1 MDEEV
6 VNGSHNN
13 EECSIPTE
21 NNTPQSGNTQ
31 SWQGHKP
38 NKTSKASPQKRQNKK
53 NGGSSLSSSKSTA
66 TSNAKTATGRIK
78 SQEHN
83 QSKEPQKNGTLPK
96 QEGSQSAVAI
106 SNQSQKNALPH
117 LPTSAENGDVGPDL
131 HTTLI
136 KLPNDQEQPLAD
148 IVKKVSK
155 DKKPTRQ
162 ILMLHQQMYQESQ
175 KPTDSDKTNNYSQF
189 SNFNAASNQTG
200 YYTMSQASYA
210 RTFSDQFRDN
220 TLSGSYDTL
229 NGYNSFQN
237 HKVYSQKSS
246 SYETSHLHR
255 SSLNSVMIHGY
266 ERQSA
271 AGNEMQMFQPAKSS
285 LSFYSTPMLSY
296 NRNDIM
302 EIGTPV
308 ELFVSN
314 LDYNISPGEW
324 KNILQT
330 TFSPHVKV
338 VSVNV
343 RLQPDNTSLG
353 TVRVATID
361 DARLAIS
368 QFHRKKIGY
377 KRIHVTLKSDDSQKT
392 ASSIRAEAVALL
404 QEANGNVLPLFKF
417 IELFDKRYHR
427 SISVAELYKMRDLL
441 EIKEQGGAGRMVFL
455 LQESSTSFSHSD
467 SPDVELFISC
477 CDNNKTD
484 SLYSLMLVQE
494 ILENAVCL
502 IHCPENSAAY
512 AEALNCSMLP
522 NVFLH
527 LKTFAAQVH
536 SLMLSH
542 NGDMPLMSFPA
553 CYTAEVCPLLECESG
568 VPLEHLISCVPGIQ
582 IEVSSTGVKKV
593 RWAENKLPTTIEF
606 GRSSATPLLNQ
617 QLNQLSREM
626 VDLLRHAPQCRMP
639 VSRFIPTYHHHFG
652 RQCRVADYG
661 YNKLM
666 ELFEAIPHVLQILG
680 TGDRKVLM
688 LTHRAQV
695 RRFTTDVLRLLKTI
709 NGRQINL
716 SCLPEAISK
725 MTGKPWDII
734 EYGVCTIEDMLADI
748 PPSTIIATKD
758 GSDAVLSIPKR
769 ALVSADQTAEE
780 MERMKQFALEVVDLL
795 KHNPQCRMPFNKF
808 IPAYHHHF
816 GRQCRVADYGVTKL
830 LDLFEAIPWV
840 VEVEEEEGEEKILHL
855 TETELRKVV
864 AEQIAAII
872 KHKNVN
878 CLPLEDISLNFT
890 LQYGYCLPL
899 NDLHVKSVEELLS
912 KLKHLLR
919 IEIYDGK
926 KYVSLTNRTSIP
938 VLAHQVLQLLM
949 DESGGSLPFVE
960 LCSRYKSAFGV
971 DPDVQKIKEE
981 LLDYVQVSGDDESA
995 IISLTPLQVLACDIC
1010 HLLHT
1015 HGWISLAHFEA
1026 LYQQN
1031 TGVEL
1036 KPALYGFPN
1045 TLALLLALPHVVAIK
1060 GHGQRRT
1067 VHLSRDFSINL
1078 THSKEH
1084 WHCRRPSSDT
1094 VSSSNSGSSMTDE
1107 DQLQAAPQRKLLQLE
1122 LLSGGIQF
1130 SIPPST
1136 EPKLGPHS
1144 SEDLVS
1150 FEISDAKETKWINIQ
1165 EQRVNLTPTSEL
1177 LQLAAMCL
1185 PQSLRTSPQPHQ
1197 SQELETSSFSAEK
1210 LLELFKYGWWRASP
1224 SQLEEVSRSEGHVLK
1239 EAVQGG
1245 GRNNLNYGQN
1255 EKLKSGDNNMD
1266 IPSAAAKMVDILQS
1280 FSIANL
1286 GCTEGLL
1293 NIPDIVWN
1301 TVHSQCEEYTAGSVE
1316 NGLPANEESGLDQD
1330 EKSAGSIDNNN
1341 LCYESVFQHNQ
1352 PLHTSSTKSDTS
1364 DSLQSSPT
1372 KIHTIADQ
1380 KKNAS
1385 PVTSE
1390 ASNSPRRRSRLAAR
1404 FGQLNEA

>member
-1 MDEEV
+1 
-6 VNGSHNN
+6 
-13 EECSIPTE
+13 
-21 NNTPQSGNTQ
+21 
-31 SWQGHKP
+31 
-38 NKTSKASPQKRQNKK
+38 SKASPQKKLNRK
-53 NGGSSLSSSKSTA
+53 NGGSSSLSSKTNAAST
-66 TSNAKTATGRIK
+66 AKTATGRSK
-78 SQEHN
+78 LQEHN
-83 QSKEPQKNGTLPK
+83 QSKESQKNCSLPK
-96 QEGSQSAVAI
+96 QGDSPGAN
-106 SNQSQKNALPH
+106 SNQSKKNVLPN
-117 LPTSAENGDVGPDL
+117 LPTGAENGEVGPDL
-131 HTTLI
+131 QTVSI
-136 KLPNDQEQPLAD
+136 KLPNEQEQPLAD

-175 KPTDSDKTNNYSQF
+175 KPTDTDSNITSNYSHF
-189 SNFNAASNQTG
+189 SNFNAANNQTG
-200 YYTMSQASYA
+200 YYSMAQASYA
-210 RTFSDQFRDN
+210 RTFNDQSKVN
-220 TLSGSYDTL
+220 TCSGSYDTL
-229 NGYNSFQN
+229 NGYNSLQN
-237 HKVYSQKSS
+237 HKLYSQKSS
-246 SYETSHLHR
+246 YETSQMHR
-255 SSLNSVMIHGY
+255 SSPNSAMIYGY

-271 AGNEMQMFQPAKSS
+271 AGNEMPIFHPARS
-285 LSFYSTPMLSY
+285 LFYTTPMIPSCS
-296 NRNDIM
+296 RNDFGEM
-302 EIGTPV
+302 GTPV

-338 VSVNV
+338 VSVHV

-455 LQESSTSFSHSD
+455 LQESSTSFMHSD
-467 SPDVELFISC
+467 SPDVE
-477 CDNNKTD
+477 
-484 SLYSLMLVQE
+484 E

-522 NVFLH
+522 SVFLH

-553 CYTAEVCPLLECESG
+553 CYRAEVCPLFECESG

-606 GRSSATPLLNQ
+606 GRSCATPLLNQ

-626 VDLLRHAPQCRMP
+626 VDLLRHSPQCRMP

-666 ELFEAIPHVLQILG
+666 ELFEAIPHVIQILG

-709 NGRQINL
+709 NGRQITL
-716 SCLPEAISK
+716 SCLPDALTK
-725 MTGKPWDII
+725 MTGKLWDVI
-734 EYGVCTIEDMLADI
+734 EYGVCTTEDMLADI
-748 PPSTIIATKD
+748 PPSTIIATKE
-758 GSDAVLSIPKR
+758 GSDIVLSIPKR
-769 ALVSADQTAEE
+769 ADQTAEE
-780 MERMKQFALEVVDLL
+780 VERMKQFALEVVDLL

-855 TETELRKVV
+855 TETELRKVM

-872 KHKNVN
+872 KQKNVN
-878 CLPLEDISLNFT
+878 YLPLEDISLNFT

-899 NDLHVKSVEELLS
+899 KDLNVKSVEELLS
-912 KLKHLLR
+912 KLKHLLKV
-919 IEIYDGK
+919 EIYEGK
-926 KYVSLTNRTSIP
+926 KYVLLANRTSVP
-938 VLAHQVLQLLM
+938 VLARQVLQLLM

-960 LCSRYKSAFGV
+960 LCSRYKSSFGV

-1015 HGWISLAHFEA
+1015 HGWIFLAHFEA
-1026 LYQQN
+1026 LYQQT

-1036 KPALYGFPN
+1036 KPALYGYPN
-1045 TLALLLALPHVVAIK
+1045 TLALLLALPHLVAVK

-1067 VHLSRDFSINL
+1067 VHLSGDLSINL

-1084 WHCRRPSSDT
+1084 WHCRRPSSDN
-1094 VSSSNSGSSMTDE
+1094 VSSSNSCSSVTDE
-1107 DQLQAAPQRKLLQLE
+1107 DQQQAALQRKLSQLE
-1122 LLSGGIQF
+1122 LLSGGIPF
-1130 SIPPST
+1130 SIPQLT
-1136 EPKLGPHS
+1136 ETMIGPHS
-1144 SEDLVS
+1144 SMELMS
-1150 FEISDAKETKWINIQ
+1150 FETSNADDRKWIANA
-1165 EQRVNLTPTSEL
+1165 EKVVDLSPTSEL
-1177 LQLAAMCL
+1177 LHLAAMCL

-1197 SQELETSSFSAEK
+1197 PQELENMATSSFCRDKEDNGS
-1210 LLELFKYGWWRASP
+1210 KYDWWTVSP
-1224 SQLEEVSRSEGHVLK
+1224 SQMEEVSRSMGYVLK
-1239 EAVQGG
+1239 AAVKGSG
-1245 GRNNLNYGQN
+1245 INNWNYGQT
-1255 EKLKSGDNNMD
+1255 EKLKSGDINMTD
-1266 IPSAAAKMVDILQS
+1266 NGSDTPSAATKMVDVLHS
-1280 FSIANL
+1280 LSIANQS
-1286 GCTEGLL
+1286 CTEGVL

-1301 TVHSQCEEYTAGSVE
+1301 TVHSQCEDHNATDTAGYIKAELVE
-1316 NGLPANEESGLDQD
+1316 NGLPANEENGLDQAL
-1330 EKSAGSIDNNN
+1330 KPAGSIDD
-1341 LCYESVFQHNQ
+1341 LCYESVFQQNQ

-1372 KIHTIADQ
+1372 KIPIAAEQ

-1404 FGQLNEA
+1404 FGQLFEV